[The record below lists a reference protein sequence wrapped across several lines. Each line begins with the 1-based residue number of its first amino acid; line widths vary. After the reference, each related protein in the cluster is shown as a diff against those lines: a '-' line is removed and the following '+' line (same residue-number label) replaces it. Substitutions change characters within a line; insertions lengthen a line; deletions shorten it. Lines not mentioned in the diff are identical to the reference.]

1 MEGRGGGYA
10 PLDQYQRMK
19 AKMSGWWNIIMTF
32 YDPLTNLINQLK
44 CNLGFPSQTSPRST
58 LNLLSQ
64 AEAVEYKEL
73 ATRRI
78 QEVLLLQLDQ
88 SQDRISLGPPV
99 KAFIM

>member
-1 MEGRGGGYA
+1 
-10 PLDQYQRMK
+10 
-19 AKMSGWWNIIMTF
+19 MTF

-58 LNLLSQ
+58 LNLLSP
-64 AEAVEYKEL
+64 AEAVEYTIAHKEL